1 MFMIRRI
8 GMLAI
13 VIAAVF
19 ALNGVAVA
27 DTVVFKIGQVEN
39 PGSHSGVGAEAF
51 AKEVARLSGGQMQVK
66 VFHGGKLGNI
76 PVQIANVNNGSQDMH
91 LIYPEALASYV
102 PEAKVIPLPY
112 VFTSL
117 EHAQKFFKSEL
128 WKPANEVI
136 ESEGAVLLDKTWS
149 WWVNDPRG
157 FISVRP
163 VFSPADMKGL
173 KMRIWEAKGAIATW
187 QGFGAN
193 TMVVPRAEMYLA
205 FKQGMIEAGPEVI
218 GTAYAQKTVEMAK
231 YWHLTAEYRQI
242 INVMMNKDKY
252 ATLSSEQKD
261 ILQQAMISAGK
272 IFAEVSRKNFETK
285 KVKANLEYGVNYIE
299 PAIKPWRE
307 AGAATVAKLV
317 KEGFVSKEFIE
328 KIRALDK

>member
-1 MFMIRRI
+1 MFMIKRI

-13 VIAAVF
+13 VITAVLG
-19 ALNGVAVA
+19 LNGIAVA
-27 DTVVFKIGQVEN
+27 DTVVFRLGHVDN
-39 PGSHSGVGAEAF
+39 PQSHSGIGVEAF
-51 AKEVARLSGGQMQVK
+51 AKEVARLSGGKMEVK
-66 VFHGGKLGNI
+66 VFHSGKLGNI
-76 PVQIANVNNGSQDMH
+76 PTQIANVNNGSQDMH
-91 LIYPEALASYV
+91 LIYPEMLASYV

-128 WKPANEVI
+128 WKPANDAI
-136 ESEGAVLLDKTWS
+136 EREGAVLLDNQWTW
-149 WWVNDPRG
+149 WINDPRG

-163 VFSPADMKGL
+163 VFTPKEMKGL

-187 QGFGAN
+187 RGFGAN
-193 TMVVPRAEMYLA
+193 TIVVPRAEMYLS
-205 FKQGMIEAGPEVI
+205 FKQGIIEAGPETI
-218 GTAYAQKTVEMAK
+218 GLSYAQKNVEMAK
-231 YWHLTAEYRQI
+231 YWILTAEYRQI
-242 INVMMNKDKY
+242 INIMINKDRY
-252 ATLSSEQKD
+252 ASLSSEQKN

-272 IFAEVSRKNFETK
+272 IFAEASRKNFETK
-285 KVKANLEYGVNYIE
+285 KIKSNIEYGVSYIA

-317 KEGFVSKEFIE
+317 KDGFVSKDFIE